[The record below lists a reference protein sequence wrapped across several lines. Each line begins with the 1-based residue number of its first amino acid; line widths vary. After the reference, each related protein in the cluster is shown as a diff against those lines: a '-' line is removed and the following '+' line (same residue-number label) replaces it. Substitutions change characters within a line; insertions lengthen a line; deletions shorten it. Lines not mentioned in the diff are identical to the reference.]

1 MKRKKI
7 KFLSLLISGF
17 IILNPLGSIVAK
29 AGEISKGV
37 VFYDFEDGSSGNWYN
52 SGNGKVNLITNNP
65 INGKY
70 SLECSERTQ
79 GWNGATLDL
88 KEVLKE
94 GKTYDISFKIRAK
107 DEDENTVNVT
117 MYRQYNVL
125 DENGNTTGEQKEYYD
140 NYTDGWLDGENI
152 VDAQIN
158 STEAVELKGS
168 YKLED
173 SSDDKELVAINIK
186 IESNN
191 VNLSYVIDDFSVSEK
206 GNNETTDDEQTT
218 DEVKFN
224 FENENNEFTGRINST
239 VNIVDEEAYEG
250 ENSLKVSNRTETFD
264 GPIINMTN
272 HLESGETYK
281 FSTWV
286 KYNEGPKKKTF
297 KLQFANEFTDKDAQ
311 YATIVEKSVKKGE
324 WTLIE
329 GEYTIPN
336 SETLS
341 SYSFYMETSYKETAD
356 SDPESDD
363 YDLMDFYIDEVKFN
377 KIAKSDDKH
386 EEDIKSLYE
395 ALSESLGENFVIGT
409 AVRPD
414 QLEEGSEYEA
424 LINKHFNAIVAEN
437 VMKVEPMRPSEDVYY
452 WDDADTLVNYAY
464 DNDKLM
470 RGHALVWHSQMPSWF
485 FKDSED
491 SSKEVSSEDLLERMT
506 EHITT
511 VASRYAGKI
520 YAWDVVNEVMAD
532 GVSENGLRRDNENS
546 KWARIIG
553 DLDGDGD
560 DDDYIE
566 AAFRAARA
574 ADPNAKLIINEYGTE
589 SVGRKQEELYNL
601 IERLLIA
608 GVPVDG
614 VGLQTHISMYDPDIK
629 SLEATIERFSELKKY
644 NSDFTVQ
651 ITELDVSIYKSD
663 SDQEIQITSDVLL
676 QQAYRYQ
683 ELFDLFKEQTVK
695 GNIDMTLVWG
705 VTDDS
710 SWLDNFP
717 VEGRKNAPLL
727 FDRSF
732 KAKPAYWALV
742 DSSSVQI
749 QTKSIEAKKVEKV
762 NDLAWKLSNSIDV
775 NKTIEGKDGA
785 KANVKVVWDEEN
797 IYLNADIT
805 DTSLNEN
812 DSIDFYVGNDEAIT
826 IKRNNENEKADGSG
840 YTAIATVPIG
850 DKNIEIDDTIS
861 FEVRVNNYDNDNSK
875 SISVWNDVNGGEI
888 TEKDFGEITFKSTA
902 KIANAVEGTPE
913 IDGEIDEAWT
923 KSEAINVNSFS
934 VGKDGATAQV
944 KTLWSGEYLYV
955 LAEVADDVLNSDNEY
970 DHEKDSVELFVDLN
984 NAKTTFY
991 DGDDAQ
997 YRINYKNE
1005 TSFNGNCDLD
1015 NFKSATKIVDG
1026 GYRVE
1031 AAIYVG
1037 ENKENSLIGFDVQV
1051 NNADATGKR
1060 VTVANWCDMSGL
1072 GWQKSINYGNL
1083 MLNKNDDIEIPSED
1097 NTAPEIIANDVTIKL
1112 GDKFDAYSNVTS
1124 KDKEDGD
1131 ITDKIKVVENNVNT
1145 NEVGEY
1151 KVKYY
1156 VEDSKGLSCTK
1167 EIKVSVV
1174 KNINGNSSTNN
1185 NNSTSTDKLPQTG
1198 DYSILYALI
1207 IAIIFIGVGIKRGIK
1222 YNKTTK

>member
-17 IILNPLGSIVAK
+17 IVLNQLSSIAVEAK
-29 AGEISKGV
+29 EISKGT
-37 VFYDFEDGSSGNWYN
+37 VFYDFEDGNNGNWYN
-52 SGNGKVNLITNNP
+52 SGNGKINIITDNP
-65 INGKY
+65 ISGKY
-70 SLECSERTQ
+70 SLECSERTE

-88 KEVLKE
+88 KELLKE

-107 DEDENTVNVT
+107 DEGESTINVT
-117 MYRQYNVL
+117 IYRQYSLL
-125 DENGNTTGEQKEYYD
+125 DENGESTGEKEEYYD
-140 NYTDGWLDGENI
+140 NYAGGWLDGENI

-158 STEAVELKGS
+158 STEAVELKGT
-168 YKLED
+168 YKLDDLSE
-173 SSDDKELVAINIK
+173 DKELLAVNIK

-191 VNLSYVIDDFSVSEK
+191 VNLSYVIDDFLISEK
-206 GNNETTDDEQTT
+206 DNSDSEDNGQTT

-224 FENENNEFTGRINST
+224 FENENHEFSGRITS
-239 VNIVDEEAYEG
+239 IVEVVGEEAYEG
-250 ENSLKVSNRTETFD
+250 NGSLKISNRTETFD
-264 GPIINMTN
+264 GPIINMTDY
-272 HLESGETYK
+272 LESGETYK

-286 KYNEGPKKKTF
+286 KYNEGPNKKIF

-311 YATIVEKSVKKGE
+311 YETIAEKSVKKGE

-336 SETLS
+336 SENLN
-341 SYSFYMETSYKETAD
+341 SYSFYMETPYKETAD
-356 SDPESDD
+356 SDPESTD
-363 YDLMDFYIDEVKFN
+363 YDLIDFYIDEVKFA
-377 KIAKSDDKH
+377 KVAKSDDKD

-395 ALSESLGENFVIGT
+395 ALTESLGKNFVIGT

-414 QLEEGSEYEA
+414 QLEEGNEYEA

-470 RGHALVWHSQMPSWF
+470 RGHTLVWHSQMPSWF

-491 SSKEVSSEDLLERMT
+491 SSKEVSSEDLLERMV

-566 AAFRAARA
+566 VAFRAARA
-574 ADPNAKLIINEYGTE
+574 ADPNAKLIINEYGAE
-589 SVGRKQEELYNL
+589 SAGRKQDALYNL
-601 IERLLIA
+601 IERLLKH

-614 VGLQTHISMYDPDIK
+614 VGFQTHISMYDPDIK

-644 NSDFTVQ
+644 NPDFTVQ

-663 SDQEIQITSDVLL
+663 SDEEMQITSEVLL

-683 ELFDLFKEQTVK
+683 ELFDLFKEQTAK

-705 VTDDS
+705 VADNS

-727 FDRSF
+727 FDRNF

-742 DSSSVQI
+742 DSNSVGI
-749 QTKSIEAKKVEKV
+749 KTKSIEAKKVEEV

-775 NKTIEGKDGA
+775 NKTIEGNDGA
-785 KANVKVVWDEEN
+785 KANVKVLWDEEN
-797 IYLNADIT
+797 IYINADIT

-812 DSIDFYVGNDEAIT
+812 DSIEFYVGGTEAIT
-826 IKRNNENEKADGSG
+826 VKRNSANEKVDGSG
-840 YTAIATVPIG
+840 YNVTATVPVG
-850 DKNIEIDDTIS
+850 DKNIEIEDTIS
-861 FEVRVNNYDNDNSK
+861 FEVRINNYDNDNLK
-875 SISVWNDVNGGEI
+875 SVSVWNDVNGGEI
-888 TEKDFGEITFKSTA
+888 TEKDFGEIIFMPTA
-902 KIANAVEGTPE
+902 KIANASEGNPKVDGV
-913 IDGEIDEAWT
+913 IDDAWANA
-923 KSEAINVNSFS
+923 EVINVNNFS
-934 VGKDGATAQV
+934 VGKDGATAEV
-944 KTLWSGEYLYV
+944 RTLWSGEYLYV
-955 LAEVADDVLNSDNEY
+955 LAEVTDDVLNSDNEY

-984 NAKTTFY
+984 NAKTSFY
-991 DGDDAQ
+991 DEDDAQ

-1005 TSFNGNCDLD
+1005 VSFNGN
-1015 NFKSATKIVDG
+1015 
-1026 GYRVE
+1026 
-1031 AAIYVG
+1031 
-1037 ENKENSLIGFDVQV
+1037 
-1051 NNADATGKR
+1051 
-1060 VTVANWCDMSGL
+1060 
-1072 GWQKSINYGNL
+1072 
-1083 MLNKNDDIEIPSED
+1083 
-1097 NTAPEIIANDVTIKL
+1097 
-1112 GDKFDAYSNVTS
+1112 
-1124 KDKEDGD
+1124 
-1131 ITDKIKVVENNVNT
+1131 
-1145 NEVGEY
+1145 
-1151 KVKYY
+1151 
-1156 VEDSKGLSCTK
+1156 
-1167 EIKVSVV
+1167 
-1174 KNINGNSSTNN
+1174 
-1185 NNSTSTDKLPQTG
+1185 
-1198 DYSILYALI
+1198 
-1207 IAIIFIGVGIKRGIK
+1207 
-1222 YNKTTK
+1222 